1 MTDKLLATLD
11 ALAEKATPG
20 PWHAVQ
26 MDGDWNIHICTD
38 LYGENRIAFMAFNGP
53 THFNAALIAALA
65 NAYPLL
71 RAEIL
76 RLREA
81 LLWISTHY
89 ESNDLSHLNYRVEA
103 KRRAD
108 AALKGSEGGE

>member
-1 MTDKLLATLD
+1 METPAVTDAPTLLAELD
-11 ALAEKATPG
+11 ALAEKATP
-20 PWHAVQ
+20 
-26 MDGDWNIHICTD
+26 TD
-38 LYGENRIAFMAFNGP
+38 HYR
-53 THFNAALIAALA
+53 ALWRDEASYHHALA

-81 LLWISTHY
+81 LEKIAGGFWSTA
-89 ESNDLSHLNYRVEA
+89 SVDALLNAGNWQPIAAEA
-103 KRRAD
+103 QKIAR

>member
-1 MTDKLLATLD
+1 MTSIPTLLEELD

-20 PWHAVQ
+20 P
-26 MDGDWNIHICTD
+26 IEELRYIRYT
-38 LYGENRIAFMAFNGP
+38 
-53 THFNAALIAALA
+53 AALA

-81 LLWISTHY
+81 LEPFARAEVVGGSIFPSKNEYSVLFRDDRRL
-89 ESNDLSHLNYRVEA
+89 ESADF
-103 KRRAD
+103 RRAR
-108 AALKGSEGGE
+108 AALKGVEGGE